1 MALLVSALVGITT
14 GVVVGLTTGSPGG
27 NAEANDPPT
36 SGPSSATP
44 SDEDPLDI
52 GAPFEN
58 LECNGQTILVVG
70 WGDEDH
76 RGALTNAV
84 SSNVDGVK
92 YLETADSC
100 KTLYGAERQPTPEYV
115 AYLGPFDSLAE
126 PCSLRMNVDHAND
139 VVTTLKRG
147 VKIHVQC
154 LCVLDPTTFPVLNV
168 GMHADTRE
176 GIYIRSLQRLL
187 LNIGQNPTHH
197 VTGRY
202 DALTAQ
208 MVKPLQRLNAIDR
221 DLYGVVE
228 KQTWRLLRDRACVD
242 YDF

>member
-1 MALLVSALVGITT
+1 MALLVSALVGITA
-14 GVVVGLTTGSPGG
+14 GVVVGLTTGTPRDS
-27 NAEANDPPT
+27 EANDPPT
-36 SGPSSATP
+36 SESSSAAP
-44 SDEDPLDI
+44 GDDDPLDI
-52 GAPFEN
+52 GAPLEN
-58 LECNGQTILVVG
+58 LDCNGQTILVVG

-84 SSNVDGVK
+84 SSNPDGEVK
-92 YLETADSC
+92 YLETANSC
-100 KTLYGAERQPTPEYV
+100 TTLYGAEKQEAPQYA

-154 LCVLDPTTFPVLNV
+154 LCVLDPTTFPLLNV

-202 DALTAQ
+202 DVRTAR